1 MAKTAVACAK
11 LAHLGGGGSAICTR
25 ISSVA
30 CDGGGTGGDAPA
42 SSDADRGKQ
51 QLWSP
56 TFLPITILPNY
67 CLSEPV
73 VVQKLTLMP
82 QSAGQS
88 WKGGAHF
95 PIWTIDRQHND
106 RAQHL
111 SIE

>member
-1 MAKTAVACAK
+1 MSHCSRDKVAAGWRK
-11 LAHLGGGGSAICTR
+11 QQLLVQNWLIWEVGGGAICTR

-73 VVQKLTLMP
+73 VVQKTY
-82 QSAGQS
+82 SNAS
-88 WKGGAHF
+88 
-95 PIWTIDRQHND
+95 IS
-106 RAQHL
+106 RAVMEGRGTFSNL
-111 SIE
+111 DN

>member
-56 TFLPITILPNY
+56 TFLPITIPPNY

-73 VVQKLTLMP
+73 VVQKTYSNASISRAVME
-82 QSAGQS
+82 GR
-88 WKGGAHF
+88 GAF
-95 PIWTIDRQHND
+95 SNLDN
-106 RAQHL
+106 
-111 SIE
+111 